1 MDLYDGTSIDT
12 DVEDLPQV
20 SADTALG
27 TEAYYETITT
37 DSLEYLSVID
47 LPVVPSEYLQKN
59 VMIGFS
65 VIGISLLISL
75 GVSVFISFLRRA

>member
-75 GVSVFISFLRRA
+75 GVSIFISFLRRA